1 MSLIVGAI
9 ALAAWV
15 YLLGFRGGFWR
26 ARDRDDVGPPL
37 PAPARWPKVT
47 AVVPA
52 RNEADVIARSIG
64 SLLAQDYPGEFRI
77 ILVDDASED
86 GTRAAAPSSDR
97 LDILANT
104 ALPGGWTGKLWA
116 VNRGVQAVS
125 ASVDPPD
132 YLWLTDADI
141 AHAPDNLRR
150 LVTRA
155 EAGGFTLT
163 SLMAK
168 LSTESA
174 ADRLMIPAFVFFFD
188 MLYPFAWVN
197 NARRR
202 IAAAAGGCM
211 LVRRDALERAGG
223 IAAIRHEIIDD
234 CALGALMKRQGPIWL
249 GLTDRAAS
257 LRPYGSLAAIG
268 RMIARSAYAQL
279 NYSPLMLLGTI
290 VGLSLTYL
298 APPVLTV
305 VGHGS
310 ARLLGALAWLAMTL
324 ALAPM
329 LRFYRLGV
337 WRGTVLP
344 LIAALYL
351 AFTVRSAL
359 DVWRGRGGQWKGR
372 SQAVLGGAA

>member
-1 MSLIVGAI
+1 MSLGVGAI
-9 ALAAWV
+9 ALAAWL
-15 YLLGFRGGFWR
+15 YLLAFRGGFWR

-37 PAPARWPKVT
+37 TAPARWPSVT

-52 RNEADVIARSIG
+52 RNEADVIERSIG
-64 SLLAQDYPGEFRI
+64 SLLAQDYPGEFRV

-86 GTRAAAPSSDR
+86 GTRAAAPASDR
-97 LDILANT
+97 LTILANA

-116 VNRGVQAVS
+116 VNTGVRAAS
-125 ASVDPPD
+125 AQIDQPD
-132 YLWLTDADI
+132 YLCLTDADI
-141 AHAPDNLRR
+141 AHGSDNLRQ
-150 LVTRA
+150 LVMRA
-155 EAGGFTLT
+155 ESGGFTLT

-197 NARRR
+197 DAKRRT
-202 IAAAAGGCM
+202 AAAAGGCM

-223 IAAIRHEIIDD
+223 VAAIRHEIIDD

-249 GLTDRAAS
+249 GLTDRAVS

-290 VGLSLTYL
+290 AGLSLMYL

-305 VGHGS
+305 VGHGP
-310 ARLLGALAWLAMTL
+310 ARLLGALAWLAMAL
-324 ALAPM
+324 ALGPM

-337 WRGTVLP
+337 WRGAVLP

-351 AFTVRSAL
+351 VFTVRSAL

-372 SQAVLGGAA
+372 SQALVGGAA